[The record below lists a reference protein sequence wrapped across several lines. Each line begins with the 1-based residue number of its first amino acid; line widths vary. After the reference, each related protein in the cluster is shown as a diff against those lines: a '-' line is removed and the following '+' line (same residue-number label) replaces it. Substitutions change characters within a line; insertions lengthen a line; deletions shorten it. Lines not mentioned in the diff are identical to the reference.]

1 MPARQPSRLSPFRIL
16 ALGVAPLLL
25 AALGLAAPE
34 LAADDG
40 DLDGT
45 FADAGQTA
53 LGQGYVASVLALRDG
68 RLRIGYW
75 SADAGVIALTAQ
87 GELETSFGAGGRRT
101 IPYNQGGTDRLVA
114 VLERLDGRL
123 VVVLRGEDDSARTP
137 VLARLTVDGDLDTT
151 FSDDGMHELFF
162 SSGWSVLVL
171 AAAIQND
178 GKIVLAGRCFGCL
191 SAGETDSFV
200 ARYLSTGA
208 TDTTFGG
215 GTGRIV
221 FDAVEGATDYDYAT
235 AVLVDLD
242 GRIVVGGESQ
252 SAGLARPYV
261 ARRLA
266 NGDPDPD
273 FAGADGIRTLTG
285 APEQR
290 VTALAYDANARR
302 IVVGTSAG
310 SSGTPDFAGLARIND
325 SGVPDILFSGDGIV
339 PLLPS
344 GDTYVSQV
352 MVQSDRRI
360 VAVGANDP
368 PGTQVSSF
376 FLARVTTSGALDS
389 TFSND
394 GYQFLEFDLDVDGRD
409 EARAAALVG
418 GRIVAAGIATD
429 GGIPQVA
436 VLRTQSTLIFKDGFE
451 SGTSYGWARP

>member
-1 MPARQPSRLSPFRIL
+1 MPARPLSRPRSSRIFAL
-16 ALGVAPLLL
+16 AFAPLLL
-25 AALGLAAPE
+25 ASLGLTVTE

-45 FADAGQTA
+45 FADGGQTA
-53 LGQGYVASVLALRDG
+53 LGQGIVASVLALRDG
-68 RLRIGYW
+68 AIRVGYSIG
-75 SADAGVIALTAQ
+75 DAGVFALTAQ
-87 GELETSFGAGGRRT
+87 GELETSFGAGGKRT

-123 VVVLRGEDDSARTP
+123 VVVLRGNDASAHTP
-137 VLARLTVDGDLDTT
+137 VLARLTVDGDLDTA

-162 SSGWSVLVL
+162 NSEWSVLVQ

-178 GKIVLAGRCFGCL
+178 GKIVLAGSCSGCL
-191 SAGETDSFV
+191 SAGAIDTFV

-208 TDTTFGG
+208 SDTTFGDI
-215 GTGRIV
+215 GRVV
-221 FDAVEGATDYDYAT
+221 FDAVEGATDVDYAT
-235 AVLVDLD
+235 SVLVDPD
-242 GRIVVGGESQ
+242 GRIVVGGLSQ
-252 SAGLARPYV
+252 SAGLDRPYV

-290 VTALAYDANARR
+290 VTALAYDPNARR

-310 SSGTPDFAGLARIND
+310 SSGFPDFAGLARITDAGALD
-325 SGVPDILFSGDGIV
+325 SSFSSDGLV

-352 MVQSDRRI
+352 LVQSDRRI

-389 TFSND
+389 TFSDD
-394 GYQFLEFDLDVDGRD
+394 GFRLLEFDFDTDGRD
-409 EARAAALVG
+409 EARAAVLAG

-429 GGIPQVA
+429 GGIAQVA
-436 VLRTQSTLIFKDGFE
+436 VLRTKSTLIFKDGFE
-451 SGTSYGWARP
+451 RASSYSWANP

>member
-1 MPARQPSRLSPFRIL
+1 MPASSLCRQISFAAAARAF
-16 ALGVAPLLL
+16 ALIGL
-25 AALGLAAPE
+25 AALGLVVPE
-34 LAADDG
+34 LTADDG

-45 FADAGQTA
+45 FADAGQTD
-53 LGQGYVASVLALRDG
+53 LGQGYVANVLALRDG
-68 RLRIGYW
+68 RIRLGYW
-75 SADAGVIALTAQ
+75 SGDAGVIALTAQ

-101 IPYNQGGTDRLVA
+101 IPYNMGGIDRTVA

-123 VVVLRGEDDSARTP
+123 VVVLRGQDDSERTP
-137 VLARLTVDGDLDTT
+137 VLARLTAEGDLDTT
-151 FSDDGMHELFF
+151 FSGDGMHELFF
-162 SSGWSVLVL
+162 SSSWSVLVL

-178 GKIVLAGRCFGCL
+178 GKIVLAGRCFECL
-191 SAGETDSFV
+191 SAGETDTFL
-200 ARYLSTGA
+200 ARYLSTGVA
-208 TDTTFGG
+208 DTNFGSS
-215 GTGRIV
+215 GRVV

-252 SAGLARPYV
+252 RDGLARPYV

-290 VTALAYDANARR
+290 VTALAYDANGRR

-310 SSGTPDFAGLARIND
+310 SSASPDFAGLARINE

-339 PLLPS
+339 PLLPV

-352 MVQSDRRI
+352 LVQSDRRI

-389 TFSND
+389 TFSDD
-394 GYQFLEFDLDVDGRD
+394 GYQFLEFDLDPDGRD
-409 EARAAALVG
+409 EAQAAALVG

-436 VLRTQSTLIFKDGFE
+436 ALRTKNTLIFTDGFE
-451 SGTSYGWARP
+451 PGLSYGWATP